1 MKVNI
6 ASLKKI
12 ASNSLSDN
20 SPEVVDDKFICVYVC
35 VHVGCWGKWLED
47 RKN

>member
-12 ASNSLSDN
+12 ASNILSDN
-20 SPEVVDDKFICVYVC
+20 SPEVVDDKFICVYVGEQGDEWC
-35 VHVGCWGKWLED
+35 E
-47 RKN
+47 RE